1 MVVTWPALVQWSDVL
16 HWHGCQDPLIAF
28 LDERLAKAFSH
39 RLRLR
44 ILERLNEHGVA
55 SPSELAGALGEPL
68 GNLSYHVRILRELD
82 CVELIRTEPSGGA
95 LEHFYRASMHP
106 GSTTSNGAGCPPAF
120 ATARSTAR
128 SRRSSRRRPEA
139 GRDGGFDGP
148 EGHASHVELALDE
161 QGRMQLGALLAE
173 TLDAVRRINAE
184 STSGTT
190 RATELAIMYFRR
202 DPGTV

>member
-1 MVVTWPALVQWSDVL
+1 MAGPTLVQWSDVL
-16 HWHGCQDPLIAF
+16 HWHGCQDSLIAF

-68 GNLSYHVRILRELD
+68 GNLSYHVRILRELE
-82 CVELIRTEPSGGA
+82 CVELVRTEPRGGA
-95 LEHFYRASMHP
+95 LEHFYRASIDP
-106 GSTTSNGAGCPPAF
+106 GLDDEQWSRLPAGVRDSTL
-120 ATARSTAR
+120 
-128 SRRSSRRRPEA
+128 SRTVSAILESASEA
-139 GRDGGFDGP
+139 GREGGFDGP

-184 STSGTT
+184 SSSGKK
-190 RATELAIMYFRR
+190 RATELAIMQFRR
-202 DPGTV
+202 DPGAA

>member
-1 MVVTWPALVQWSDVL
+1 MTGPALVQWSDVL

-28 LDERLAKAFSH
+28 VDERLARAFSH

-68 GNLSYHVRILRELD
+68 GNLSYHIRILRELD

-95 LEHFYRASMHP
+95 LEHFYRAKIDP
-106 GSTTSNGAGCPPAF
+106 GLDDEQWSRLPAGFRDTTLNRTLSAILEA
-120 ATARSTAR
+120 AS
-128 SRRSSRRRPEA
+128 EA

-148 EGHASHVELALDE
+148 DGHASHVELTLDE
-161 QGRMQLGALLAE
+161 QGRMELGALLAE

-184 STSGTT
+184 SAGGMT
-190 RATELAIMYFRR
+190 RATELAIVHFRR
-202 DPGTV
+202 DPGPV

>member
-1 MVVTWPALVQWSDVL
+1 MAGPTLVQWSDVL

-68 GNLSYHVRILRELD
+68 GNLSYHVRILRELE
-82 CVELIRTEPSGGA
+82 CVELVRTEPRRGA
-95 LEHFYRASMHP
+95 LEHFYRARVDP
-106 GSTTSNGAGCPPAF
+106 GLDDEQWSRLPAGVRDSTL
-120 ATARSTAR
+120 
-128 SRRSSRRRPEA
+128 SRTVSAILESASEA
-139 GRDGGFDGP
+139 GREGGFDGP
-148 EGHASHVELALDE
+148 EGRASHVELALDE

-184 STSGTT
+184 SSSGKT
-190 RATELAIMYFRR
+190 RATELAILHFRR